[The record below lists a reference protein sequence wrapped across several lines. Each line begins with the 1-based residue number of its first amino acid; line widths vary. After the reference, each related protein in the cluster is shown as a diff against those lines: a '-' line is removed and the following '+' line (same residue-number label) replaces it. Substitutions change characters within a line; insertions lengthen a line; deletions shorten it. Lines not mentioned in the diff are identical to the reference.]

1 MRERLEGFIR
11 DHGLKHWSFA
21 ARKDVEFLSWVSEK
35 TKNLP
40 EDTLFSARVW
50 AAVYDDGPVCRNGKT
65 RQLNSI
71 ENGWRFCA
79 KGKSCLCA
87 NESRSKKAK
96 SIWDGKSDIEIQD
109 IVGTRQRTL
118 IDKYGVDN
126 PGKLPKAKEAHAAF
140 YADEAKVAGAVAAGR
155 TTMMNTYGVEN
166 AFQLPHLDRKKI
178 AQRHL
183 SAEAAEILNN
193 GTLFREFIE
202 SKSVATVTEEL
213 GINATTFYNYVR
225 QYGIPNNFGS
235 SFEKEIAAFLEQ
247 SGIRFKPR
255 DRTVIKPL
263 ELDFWISDFNLGIE
277 FNGLYFHSSN
287 VVTDRF
293 HRTKWEACRAAGIRL
308 LMINEDEYVER
319 PDVIRKKILNLCGK
333 SDRGPG
339 GRSMT
344 VSRISISDATAFC
357 EKYHIQGAP
366 SAVVDAF
373 GAFVSGELGGVV
385 TLSRQRGTGHLDL
398 TRFCSDGKVYPGMF
412 SKIMKEISGHVSE
425 NIITFADLRYSDG
438 GLYEKTG
445 FELVGEIPPD
455 YKYVYRNKTYHK
467 SLFTKKRIEQ
477 KFGIDMANKTERI
490 AMEELGYSRIYDC
503 GKLKF
508 IWRR

>member
-1 MRERLEGFIR
+1 MKERLEGFIR

-21 ARKDVEFLSWVSEK
+21 AKKDVEFISWVYEK
-35 TKNLP
+35 TKNLS
-40 EDTLFSARVW
+40 EDTSFSARVW
-50 AAVYDDGPVCRNGKT
+50 AAVYDDGPICSNGKI

-96 SIWDGKSDIEIQD
+96 SIWNGKSSGEVHD
-109 IVGTRQRTL
+109 IVKTRQRTL
-118 IDKYGVDN
+118 IDRYGVDN
-126 PGKLPKAKEAHAAF
+126 PGKLLKAKEAHAAF
-140 YADEAKVAGAVAAGR
+140 YADETKVAEAVAAGKA
-155 TTMMNTYGVEN
+155 TMMRTYGVEN

-183 SAEAAEILNN
+183 TAEATNILNDA
-193 GTLFREFIE
+193 GLFEEFVE
-202 SKSVATVTEEL
+202 GKSVATVTEEL
-213 GINATTFYNYVR
+213 GINATTFYNYLR

-255 DRTVIKPL
+255 DRTIIKPL
-263 ELDFWISDFNLGIE
+263 ELDFWVSDFNLGIE

-287 VVTDRF
+287 VVSDSF
-293 HRTKWEACRAAGIRL
+293 HRMKWEAARAAGIRI

-339 GRSMT
+339 GRSLT
-344 VSRISISDATAFC
+344 ISRVSISVAAAFC
-357 EKYHIQGAP
+357 EKHHIQGSP
-366 SAVVDAF
+366 GAVVDAF
-373 GAFVSGELGGVV
+373 GAFVSDKLVGVV

-398 TRFCSDGKVYPGMF
+398 SRFCSDGKVYPGMF
-412 SKIMKEISGHVSE
+412 SKIMKTVSGQVSE

-438 GLYEKTG
+438 GLYVKNG
-445 FELVGEIPPD
+445 FQLVGEIPPD

-508 IWRR
+508 IWSA